1 MKPILQC
8 SVFGHNNEWYTSNLK
23 IIEKVAEG
31 AKNGSFELG
40 IHGWNHED
48 FTELSK
54 SEQKST
60 LQMANKR

>member
-1 MKPILQC
+1 M
-8 SVFGHNNEWYTSNLK
+8 NLFMSK
-23 IIEKVAEG
+23 GQPLSLGIIMNGTQDIEQDIEKVAEG

-54 SEQKST
+54 SEQ
-60 LQMANKR
+60 